1 MVFGLRWKLWEP
13 SFVALLIAGFTAPYP
28 VNAQGFVNAIP
39 ARARVFPEIRSGV
52 TAMKRD
58 SAGHYYVLANP
69 PNVIWIFDADGKR
82 SGQIPSAA
90 TGIAKIQYAADFD
103 IASDGRVLVADRAA
117 NAVEIFSADGTF
129 VAKIPVFAPTGIVGL
144 PDHQFAVSTL
154 RSKRLV
160 EIHSD
165 DGSLVR
171 SFGELSEAG
180 ADPQS
185 SQQLQS
191 LGKVFGDGAGN
202 IYFAF
207 IALPDPTVRKYDC
220 FGYAANDVTF
230 DLKLYGT
237 ELPLDPTDRVQ
248 FGVNYSQ
255 STFSDSYNTFVA
267 IGNKGDIFFGGGL
280 SPGLGSHNGEGPQTA
295 QTAAANILSTGMATG
310 PGGGGPGGAA
320 GGRMLSAQG
329 AITPDS
335 KQFRL
340 GGKRTNQS
348 STGAADE
355 KSVSS
360 SIGSSDLQFSAQSSG
375 SSDSSSTNNSPGANN
390 SDISLPELF
399 STTPV
404 SGPGAQS
411 VTAESRGAGGFG
423 GFGGA
428 GLGQGFSPG
437 FGGFGAFAG
446 FGQFGGASSSQRA
459 QAIYS
464 PTISTA
470 PASSGTTTGHS
481 FERGPGEGHSGGPH
495 GRYGEGI
502 YNLTGTVKVNLDH
515 IIDTSKENP
524 KITALGVDP
533 VSQDMWA
540 GIGRTL
546 AHFDKNGDYL
556 GDYFIATPEGA
567 LVRASA
573 IIVEPDRLIVATDA
587 RGVYEFARA
596 STTGRSSL
604 PAAILTQ
611 PAAQQKLQATPQQKL
626 QTTSQQ

>member
-1 MVFGLRWKLWEP
+1 MVCGLRWKSCKP
-13 SFVALLIAGFTAPYP
+13 SFLLLLIAGFAFTPPA
-28 VNAQGFVNAIP
+28 NAQGFVNAIP
-39 ARARVFPEIRSGV
+39 ARARVFPEIGSGV

-58 SAGHYYVLANP
+58 TAGHYYVLANP

-82 SGQIPSAA
+82 VGQIPHV
-90 TGIAKIQYAADFD
+90 GIETAKIQYASDFD
-103 IASDGRVLVADRAA
+103 LDSNGRVLVADRAA
-117 NAVEIFSADGTF
+117 NAVEIFSANGVF

-160 EIHSD
+160 EIRSD

-185 SQQLQS
+185 AKQLQN
-191 LGKVFGDGAGN
+191 LGKIFGDSAGN

-207 IALPDPTVRKYDC
+207 IALPDPTVRKYDRY
-220 FGYAANDVTF
+220 GYAANDVTF

-237 ELPLDPTDRVQ
+237 ELPPDPTDRVQ

-255 STFSDSYNTFVA
+255 SNFSDSYNTFAAV
-267 IGNKGDIFFGGGL
+267 GNKGDIFFGGGL
-280 SPGLGSHNGEGPQTA
+280 SPGLGAHNGEGPQTA
-295 QTAAANILSTGMATG
+295 QTATSNILSTGAANG
-310 PGGGGPGGAA
+310 FGGGGPGGSA
-320 GGRMLSAQG
+320 GGGMLSAQG

-335 KQFRL
+335 KQFHL
-340 GGKRTNQS
+340 GGKRANQT
-348 STGAADE
+348 STGTTDE

-360 SIGSSDLQFSAQSSG
+360 SIGSSDLQFSAQSG
-375 SSDSSSTNNSPGANN
+375 SNDSSAMNNPSGTNN
-390 SDISLPELF
+390 SDISLAELF
-399 STTPV
+399 STAPV
-404 SGPGAQS
+404 SGLG
-411 VTAESRGAGGFG
+411 AESAAVAGRGMGGMGAMG
-423 GFGGA
+423 GG

-446 FGQFGGASSSQRA
+446 FGQFGEASSQRA

-470 PASSGTTTGHS
+470 PASSGMATGHS
-481 FERGPGEGHSGGPH
+481 FERGAGEGHFGGPH
-495 GRYGEGI
+495 GRFGEGV

-524 KITALGVDP
+524 KLTALSVDP

-587 RGVYEFARA
+587 RGIYEFARA
-596 STTGRSSL
+596 SANGHSSV
-604 PAAILTQ
+604 PTAIINQ
-611 PAAQQKLQATPQQKL
+611 PRPESSTNHY
-626 QTTSQQ
+626 

>member
-1 MVFGLRWKLWEP
+1 MVCGLRWKLWKP
-13 SFVALLIAGFTAPYP
+13 SLLALLIAGFTAPHP
-28 VNAQGFVNAIP
+28 AKAQGFVNAIP
-39 ARARVFPEIRSGV
+39 ARARVFPEISSGV

-58 SAGHYYVLANP
+58 TARHYYVLANP
-69 PNVIWIFDADGKR
+69 PNVIWIFDSDGKR
-82 SGQIPSAA
+82 MGQIPHAGSE
-90 TGIAKIQYAADFD
+90 TAKIQYAADFD
-103 IASDGRVLVADRAA
+103 IDSDGRVLVADRAA
-117 NAVEIFSADGTF
+117 NAVEIFSADGML

-160 EIHSD
+160 EILSD

-180 ADPQS
+180 AEPQS
-185 SQQLQS
+185 AKQLQN
-191 LGKVFGDGAGN
+191 LGKVFGDSTGN

-207 IALPDPTVRKYDC
+207 IALPDPTVRKYDRY
-220 FGYAANDVTF
+220 GYAANDVTF

-237 ELPLDPTDRVQ
+237 ELPPDPTDRVQ

-255 STFSDSYNTFVA
+255 SNFSDSYNTFAA
-267 IGNKGDIFFGGGL
+267 IGNKGDIFFGGGV
-280 SPGLGSHNGEGPQTA
+280 SPGLGAHNGEGPQTA
-295 QTAAANILSTGMATG
+295 QTATANILSTGGANG
-310 PGGGGPGGAA
+310 FGGGGPGGSA
-320 GGRMLSAQG
+320 GGGMLSAQG

-335 KQFRL
+335 KQFHL
-340 GGKRTNQS
+340 GGKRANQN
-348 STGAADE
+348 STGATDE

-375 SSDSSSTNNSPGANN
+375 SSDSSASNASEANN

-399 STTPV
+399 STAPV
-404 SGPGAQS
+404 SGLGVQS
-411 VTAESRGAGGFG
+411 AAVAGRGMGGMGGMGGFG
-423 GFGGA
+423 GGMA
-428 GLGQGFSPG
+428 AGQGFFPG
-437 FGGFGAFAG
+437 LGS
-446 FGQFGGASSSQRA
+446 FGQFGDTSQRA

-470 PASSGTTTGHS
+470 PGSSATTTGHS
-481 FERGPGEGHSGGPH
+481 FERGAGEGHFGGPH
-495 GRYGEGI
+495 GRFGEGI

-515 IIDTSKENP
+515 FVDTSKENP

-587 RGVYEFARA
+587 RGIYEFARA
-596 STTGRSSL
+596 SASSRQSL
-604 PAAILTQ
+604 PAAIISQPKQQ
-611 PAAQQKLQATPQQKL
+611 PA
-626 QTTSQQ
+626 SSH

>member
-1 MVFGLRWKLWEP
+1 MR
-13 SFVALLIAGFTAPYP
+13 
-28 VNAQGFVNAIP
+28 
-39 ARARVFPEIRSGV
+39 
-52 TAMKRD
+52 RD
-58 SAGHYYVLANP
+58 TAGHYYVLANP

-82 SGQIPSAA
+82 IGQIPSAA
-90 TGIAKIQYAADFD
+90 TGTAKIQYAADFD
-103 IASDGRVLVADRAA
+103 IDSDGRVLVADRAA

-144 PDHQFAVSTL
+144 PGHQFAVSTL

-185 SQQLQS
+185 SKQLQN

-207 IALPDPTVRKYDC
+207 IALPDPTVRKYDS

-255 STFSDSYNTFVA
+255 SNFSDSYNTFAA

-295 QTAAANILSTGMATG
+295 QTATANILSTGMATG
-310 PGGGGPGGAA
+310 PGGGPGGAA
-320 GGRMLSAQG
+320 SGAMLSAQG

-340 GGKRTNQS
+340 RGRRTNQN
-348 STGAADE
+348 STAATVE

-360 SIGSSDLQFSAQSSG
+360 SIGSSDLQFSVQSFG

-399 STTPV
+399 STAPV
-404 SGPGAQS
+404 SSSGAQLA
-411 VTAESRGAGGFG
+411 TAAGRGAGGFG

-446 FGQFGGASSSQRA
+446 FGQFGDASSSQRA
-459 QAIYS
+459 QAIYT

-470 PASSGTTTGHS
+470 PASSGTTTSHS
-481 FERGPGEGHSGGPH
+481 FERGPAEGHFGGPH

-502 YNLTGTVKVNLDH
+502 YNLTGTVKANLDH

-604 PAAILTQ
+604 PAAIFTQ
-611 PAAQQKLQATPQQKL
+611 PTTKTASHAAAETADHISAVASKIQPQQYASKPPAR
-626 QTTSQQ
+626 

>member
-1 MVFGLRWKLWEP
+1 MVCGLRWKLCKP
-13 SFVALLIAGFTAPYP
+13 SFLLLLIAGFASPPP

-39 ARARVFPEIRSGV
+39 ARARVFPEISSGV

-58 SAGHYYVLANP
+58 RAGHYYVLANP
-69 PNVIWIFDADGKR
+69 PTVIWIFDADGKR
-82 SGQIPSAA
+82 IGQIPRAVA
-90 TGIAKIQYAADFD
+90 ETAKIQYAADFD
-103 IASDGRVLVADRAA
+103 IDSNGRVLIADRAA
-117 NAVEIFSADGTF
+117 NAVEIFSADGVF
-129 VAKIPVFAPTGIVGL
+129 IAKIPVFAPTGIVGL

-160 EIHSD
+160 EIRSD

-185 SQQLQS
+185 AKQLQN
-191 LGKVFGDGAGN
+191 LGKVFGDSAGN

-207 IALPDPTVRKYDC
+207 IALPVPTVRKYDRY
-220 FGYAANDVTF
+220 GYAANDVTF

-237 ELPLDPTDRVQ
+237 ELPPDPTDRVQ

-255 STFSDSYNTFVA
+255 SNFSDSYNTFAAV
-267 IGNKGDIFFGGGL
+267 GNKGDIFFGGGL
-280 SPGLGSHNGEGPQTA
+280 SPGLGAHNGEGPQTA
-295 QTAAANILSTGMATG
+295 QTATANILSTGGAAG
-310 PGGGGPGGAA
+310 FGGGGPGGSA
-320 GGRMLSAQG
+320 GGGMLSAQG

-335 KQFRL
+335 KQFHL
-340 GGKRTNQS
+340 GGKRTNQNS
-348 STGAADE
+348 AGATDE

-360 SIGSSDLQFSAQSSG
+360 SIGSSDLLFSAQSG
-375 SSDSSSTNNSPGANN
+375 DSSATNSSAANT

-399 STTPV
+399 STAPV
-404 SGPGAQS
+404 SGLGGETGAS
-411 VTAESRGAGGFG
+411 AAGRGMGGGMGGMSGMFG
-423 GFGGA
+423 GGMA
-428 GLGQGFSPG
+428 AGQGFFPG
-437 FGGFGAFAG
+437 LGS
-446 FGQFGGASSSQRA
+446 FGQFGDTSQRA
-459 QAIYS
+459 QAINS
-464 PTISTA
+464 PTISNA
-470 PASSGTTTGHS
+470 PASSGTTGHS
-481 FERGPGEGHSGGPH
+481 FERGAGEGHFGGPH
-495 GRYGEGI
+495 GRFGEGI

-515 IIDTSKENP
+515 FVDTSKENP

-546 AHFDKNGDYL
+546 AHFDNNGDYL

-573 IIVEPDRLIVATDA
+573 IIVEPDRLIVATDT

-596 STTGRSSL
+596 SASGRSSL
-604 PAAILTQ
+604 PSAIIIQPKPQ
-611 PAAQQKLQATPQQKL
+611 PALQQPKPQSTPQQ
-626 QTTSQQ
+626 

>member
-1 MVFGLRWKLWEP
+1 MVFGLGWKLWKP
-13 SFVALLIAGFTAPYP
+13 SFLALLIAGFTSPSPA
-28 VNAQGFVNAIP
+28 NAQGFVNAIP
-39 ARARVFPEIRSGV
+39 ARARVFPEISSGV

-58 SAGHYYVLANP
+58 TAGHYYVLANP
-69 PNVIWIFDADGKR
+69 PNVIWTFDAEGKR
-82 SGQIPSAA
+82 IAQIPRAGLEA
-90 TGIAKIQYAADFD
+90 AKIQYASDFD
-103 IASDGRVLVADRAA
+103 IDSDGRVLVADRAA
-117 NAVEIFSADGTF
+117 NAVEIFSADGIF
-129 VAKIPVFAPTGIVGL
+129 VAKIPVFAPTGVVAL

-160 EIHSD
+160 EIRSD
-165 DGSLVR
+165 DGSVVR

-180 ADPQS
+180 ANPQS
-185 SQQLQS
+185 SKQLQN

-207 IALPDPTVRKYDC
+207 IALPDPTVRKYDRY
-220 FGYAANDVTF
+220 GYAANDVTF

-237 ELPLDPTDRVQ
+237 ELPPDPTDRVQ

-255 STFSDSYNTFVA
+255 SNFSDSYNTFAAV
-267 IGNKGDIFFGGGL
+267 GNKGDIFFGGGV
-280 SPGLGSHNGEGPQTA
+280 SPGLGAHNGESPQTA
-295 QTAAANILSTGMATG
+295 QTATANILSTGMATG
-310 PGGGGPGGAA
+310 PGGGGPGGSA
-320 GGRMLSAQG
+320 GGGMLSAQG

-335 KQFRL
+335 KQFHL
-340 GGKRTNQS
+340 GGKRTNQNS
-348 STGAADE
+348 MGATDE

-375 SSDSSSTNNSPGANN
+375 SSDPSSINNYSGANN

-399 STTPV
+399 STAPI

-411 VTAESRGAGGFG
+411 ALATGRGMGGGMGGFG
-423 GFGGA
+423 GG

-446 FGQFGGASSSQRA
+446 FGQFGASSSQRA

-470 PASSGTTTGHS
+470 PVSSGTTTAAHS
-481 FERGPGEGHSGGPH
+481 FERGAGEGHFGGPH
-495 GRYGEGI
+495 GRFGEGI

-587 RGVYEFARA
+587 RGIYEFARA
-596 STTGRSSL
+596 GATAHSSL
-604 PAAILTQ
+604 PTAIIA
-611 PAAQQKLQATPQQKL
+611 PSKPESS
-626 QTTSQQ
+626 TTH

>member
-1 MVFGLRWKLWEP
+1 VF
-13 SFVALLIAGFTAPYP
+13 S
-28 VNAQGFVNAIP
+28 
-39 ARARVFPEIRSGV
+39 EIGSGV

-58 SAGHYYVLANP
+58 TAGRYYVLANP
-69 PNVIWIFDADGKR
+69 PNVIWIFDANGKR
-82 SGQIPSAA
+82 IGRIPRAGAES
-90 TGIAKIQYAADFD
+90 AKIQYAADFD
-103 IASDGRVLVADRAA
+103 IDSDGRVLVADRAA
-117 NAVEIFSADGTF
+117 NAVEIFSADGVF

-144 PDHQFAVSTL
+144 PDQQFAVSTL

-160 EIHSD
+160 EIRSD

-185 SQQLQS
+185 AKQLQN

-207 IALPDPTVRKYDC
+207 IALPDPTVRKYDRY
-220 FGYAANDVTF
+220 GYAANDVTF

-237 ELPLDPTDRVQ
+237 ELPPDPTDRVQ
-248 FGVNYSQ
+248 FGVNYGQ
-255 STFSDSYNTFVA
+255 SNFSDSYNTFAA

-280 SPGLGSHNGEGPQTA
+280 SPGLGAHNGEGPQTA
-295 QTAAANILSTGMATG
+295 QTATANILSTGMATG
-310 PGGGGPGGAA
+310 PGGGGPGGSA
-320 GGRMLSAQG
+320 GGGMLSAQG
-329 AITPDS
+329 TITPDS
-335 KQFRL
+335 KQFHL
-340 GGKRTNQS
+340 GGKRANQN

-355 KSVSS
+355 KSVSN

-375 SSDSSSTNNSPGANN
+375 SNDSSAMTNSSEANN

-399 STTPV
+399 STAPV
-404 SGPGAQS
+404 SGLGAQS
-411 VTAESRGAGGFG
+411 AAVAGRGMGGMGGVGGFG
-423 GFGGA
+423 GGMA
-428 GLGQGFSPG
+428 AGQGFFPG
-437 FGGFGAFAG
+437 LGS
-446 FGQFGGASSSQRA
+446 FGQFGDTSLRA

-481 FERGPGEGHSGGPH
+481 FERGAGEGHFGGPH
-495 GRYGEGI
+495 GRFGEGV

-596 STTGRSSL
+596 GAASRSSL
-604 PAAILTQ
+604 PSAIISPPNPQ
-611 PAAQQKLQATPQQKL
+611 PKPQS
-626 QTTSQQ
+626 TSQ

>member
-1 MVFGLRWKLWEP
+1 MVCGLQWKLYKP
-13 SFVALLIAGFTAPYP
+13 SFLLLLIAGFASPPP

-39 ARARVFPEIRSGV
+39 ARARVFPEISSGV

-58 SAGHYYVLANP
+58 TAGQYYVLANP
-69 PNVIWIFDADGKR
+69 PNVIWIFNSDGQR
-82 SGQIPSAA
+82 IGQIPRAGA
-90 TGIAKIQYAADFD
+90 ETAKIQYAADFD
-103 IASDGRVLVADRAA
+103 IDSDGRVLIADRAA
-117 NAVEIFSADGTF
+117 NAVVIFSADGVF
-129 VAKIPVFAPTGIVGL
+129 IAKIPVFAPTGIVGL

-160 EIHSD
+160 EIRSD
-165 DGSLVR
+165 DGSPVR

-185 SQQLQS
+185 AKQLQN

-207 IALPDPTVRKYDC
+207 IALPDPTVRKYDRY
-220 FGYAANDVTF
+220 GYAANDVTF

-237 ELPLDPTDRVQ
+237 ELPPDPTDRVQ

-255 STFSDSYNTFVA
+255 SNFSDSYNTFAAV
-267 IGNKGDIFFGGGL
+267 GNKGDIFFGGGL
-280 SPGLGSHNGEGPQTA
+280 SPGLGAHNGEGPQTA
-295 QTAAANILSTGMATG
+295 QTATANILSTGGATG
-310 PGGGGPGGAA
+310 FGGGGPGGSA
-320 GGRMLSAQG
+320 GGGMLSAQG

-335 KQFRL
+335 KQFHL
-340 GGKRTNQS
+340 GGKRTNQN
-348 STGAADE
+348 STGATDE

-360 SIGSSDLQFSAQSSG
+360 SIGSSDLLFSAQSS
-375 SSDSSSTNNSPGANN
+375 DSSATDSSAANN
-390 SDISLPELF
+390 SDISLLELF
-399 STTPV
+399 STAPV
-404 SGPGAQS
+404 SGLGGETGAS
-411 VTAESRGAGGFG
+411 AAGRGMGGGMGGMSGMFG
-423 GFGGA
+423 GGMA
-428 GLGQGFSPG
+428 AGQGFFPG
-437 FGGFGAFAG
+437 LGS
-446 FGQFGGASSSQRA
+446 FGQFGDTSQRA

-464 PTISTA
+464 PTISNA
-470 PASSGTTTGHS
+470 PASSGATGHS
-481 FERGPGEGHSGGPH
+481 FERGAGEGHFGGPH
-495 GRYGEGI
+495 GRFGEGI

-515 IIDTSKENP
+515 FVDTSKENP

-596 STTGRSSL
+596 SASGRSSL
-604 PAAILTQ
+604 PSAIISQ
-611 PAAQQKLQATPQQKL
+611 PKPPAQQTPQPK
-626 QTTSQQ
+626 SQGATQQ

>member
-1 MVFGLRWKLWEP
+1 MVFGLRWKLWKP
-13 SFVALLIAGFTAPYP
+13 TFLALLIAGFTAPYQA
-28 VNAQGFVNAIP
+28 NAQGFVNAIP
-39 ARARVFPEIRSGV
+39 ASARVFPEITSGV
-52 TAMKRD
+52 TAMKLD
-58 SAGHYYVLANP
+58 TAAHYYVLANP
-69 PNVIWIFDADGKR
+69 PNVIWIFNSDGKR
-82 SGQIPSAA
+82 IGQIPRAGAESV
-90 TGIAKIQYAADFD
+90 KIQYAADFD
-103 IASDGRVLVADRAA
+103 IDSDGRVLVADRAA
-117 NAVEIFSADGTF
+117 NAVEIFSADGT
-129 VAKIPVFAPTGIVGL
+129 VLTKIPIFAPTGIVAL

-171 SFGELSEAG
+171 SFGDLAEAG

-185 SQQLQS
+185 SRQLQN
-191 LGKVFGDGAGN
+191 LGKVFGDSAGN

-207 IALPDPTVRKYDC
+207 TELSDPTVRRYDRY
-220 FGYAANDVTF
+220 GYAANDVTF

-237 ELPLDPTDRVQ
+237 ELPPEPADRVQ

-255 STFSDSYNTFVA
+255 SNFSDSYNTWAA

-280 SPGLGSHNGEGPQTA
+280 TPGLGAHTGEGPQTA
-295 QTAAANILSTGMATG
+295 QTATANILSTGMTTG
-310 PGGGGPGGAA
+310 PGGGGPGGSA
-320 GGRMLSAQG
+320 GGGMLSAQG
-329 AITPDS
+329 VIAPDS
-335 KQFRL
+335 TQFHL

-355 KSVSS
+355 KSVAS

-375 SSDSSSTNNSPGANN
+375 SGDSSTTNN

-404 SGPGAQS
+404 SAPA
-411 VTAESRGAGGFG
+411 AESANAAGRGGFG

-428 GLGQGFSPG
+428 GLGQEFSPG
-437 FGGFGAFAG
+437 FGGLGAFG
-446 FGQFGGASSSQRA
+446 SFGQFGNASSQRT
-459 QAIYS
+459 QIYS

-481 FERGPGEGHSGGPH
+481 FERGTGEGHFGVH

-533 VSQDMWA
+533 VSQDVWT

-573 IIVEPDRLIVATDA
+573 IIVEPERLIVATDA

-596 STTGRSSL
+596 SPTSRSWL
-604 PAAILTQ
+604 PAAIITRPNPQ
-611 PAAQQKLQATPQQKL
+611 STPEQK
-626 QTTSQQ
+626 

>member
-1 MVFGLRWKLWEP
+1 MVCSLRWKFWKP
-13 SFVALLIAGFTAPYP
+13 SFLFLLIAGFASPP
-28 VNAQGFVNAIP
+28 PANAQGFVNAIP
-39 ARARVFPEIRSGV
+39 ARARVFPEISSGV

-58 SAGHYYVLANP
+58 TAGHYYVLANP
-69 PNVIWIFDADGKR
+69 PSVIWIFDSEGKR
-82 SGQIPSAA
+82 IGQIPHAGAES
-90 TGIAKIQYAADFD
+90 AKIQYAADFD
-103 IASDGRVLVADRAA
+103 LDSDGRVLVADRAA
-117 NAVEIFSADGTF
+117 NAVEIFSGAGVL

-144 PDHQFAVSTL
+144 SDHQFAVSTL

-160 EIHSD
+160 EIRSD

-185 SQQLQS
+185 AKQLQN
-191 LGKVFGDGAGN
+191 LGKVFGDSAGN

-207 IALPDPTVRKYDC
+207 IALPDPTVRKYDRY
-220 FGYAANDVTF
+220 GYAANDVTF

-237 ELPLDPTDRVQ
+237 ELPPDPTDRVQ

-255 STFSDSYNTFVA
+255 TNFSDSYNTFAAV
-267 IGNKGDIFFGGGL
+267 GNKGDLFFGGGL
-280 SPGLGSHNGEGPQTA
+280 SPGLGAHNGEGPQTA
-295 QTAAANILSTGMATG
+295 QTATANILSTGGANG
-310 PGGGGPGGAA
+310 FGGGGPGGSA
-320 GGRMLSAQG
+320 GGGMLSAQG

-335 KQFRL
+335 KQFHL
-340 GGKRTNQS
+340 GGKHTNQNS
-348 STGAADE
+348 MGSTDE

-375 SSDSSSTNNSPGANN
+375 SSDSSATSN
-390 SDISLPELF
+390 SDISFAELF
-399 STTPV
+399 STAPI
-404 SGPGAQS
+404 SGLGGETGAS
-411 VTAESRGAGGFG
+411 AAGRGLGGFG
-423 GFGGA
+423 GMA
-428 GLGQGFSPG
+428 AGQGFFPG
-437 FGGFGAFAG
+437 LGS
-446 FGQFGGASSSQRA
+446 FGQFGDASSQRA

-464 PTISTA
+464 PTLSNA
-470 PASSGTTTGHS
+470 PASNGAATGHS
-481 FERGPGEGHSGGPH
+481 FERGAGEGHFGGPH
-495 GRYGEGI
+495 GRFGEGI

-515 IIDTSKENP
+515 VIDTSKENP
-524 KITALGVDP
+524 KIIALGVDP

-596 STTGRSSL
+596 SASGRSSL
-604 PAAILTQ
+604 PSAIISRPKPPTPQ
-611 PAAQQKLQATPQQKL
+611 TTPQQK
-626 QTTSQQ
+626 QQSTSQQ